1 MIASSAQAAPLPDQS
16 RKQGKMNSLDL
27 GTIIAQAIEDA
38 RGAGFEPLEQRKRAV
53 EAVRSARP
61 DIPANEAATLVEVR
75 LYGANRNVAVIGK
88 KPK

>member
-1 MIASSAQAAPLPDQS
+1 
-16 RKQGKMNSLDL
+16 MNSLDL

-38 RGAGFEPLEQRKRAV
+38 RCAGFESLEQIKRAV

-61 DIPANEAATLVEVR
+61 DIPVNEAATLVEVR
-75 LYGANRNVAVIGK
+75 LYGTNRNGVVIGK